1 MTKDEML
8 KVLKD
13 SFKDFKFYED
23 GHYYECEGERV
34 GISVTRLIEEY
45 ANEFN
50 QQEVAEKV
58 LEKNLKKYNEAK
70 EMLKNYR
77 PADKWCDDSI
87 LEEIDKNLKLPITI
101 EDILAEW
108 KYKADFACEKGTT
121 CHEYIQCLWSG
132 KTWKTLLFDNSE
144 EYKKA
149 VSKIMYQ
156 ANDFCKDYINRLE
169 HLIDELPIGSE
180 EYDIASCVDH
190 LFYNKL
196 TGGLVLVDYKTN
208 SILKGYNDSE
218 YNRRY
223 TKKMKVPLQH
233 LDDNAIT
240 HYYIQLSIYKFLIE
254 KYTGLKVD
262 EMFIV
267 YMSENIE
274 NYEIIEIPYLYKE
287 VEEILENRR
296 IKNMNGM
303 GVLLMGAS
311 GSGKSTSLRNLP
323 AEETAIIN
331 ITNKPMPFRNKD
343 NKTIVTLE
351 NFKKEGEKELSYEEL
366 YKRIIATIKGTKK
379 KIIVIDDSSY
389 MMAFENFEK
398 ATNKGYDKFTN
409 MAKNYYDLIK
419 SAISCGDEKI
429 VYVVTHEEVDDV
441 NQLYR
446 PKTIG
451 KMLSNQ
457 LVIEGLFSIV
467 LRSIYK
473 NGEYI
478 FQTQNDGTSVC
489 KSPMEMFETK
499 EIPNDLFEVDKIVR
513 EYYGFEPINKKEEI
527 EK

>member
-23 GHYYECEGERV
+23 GHYYTYKDKPV
-34 GISVTRLIEEY
+34 GVSVTRFIAEY
-45 ANEFN
+45 ENEFN

-58 LEKNLKKYNEAK
+58 
-70 EMLKNYR
+70 
-77 PADKWCDDSI
+77 SI
-87 LEEIDKNLKLPITI
+87 KQNKPVEQ
-101 EDILAEW
+101 ILVEW
-108 KYKADFACEKGTT
+108 KYKADFACSKGTT
-121 CHEYIQCLWSG
+121 CHEYAQSLWSG
-132 KTWKTLLFDNSE
+132 E
-144 EYKKA
+144 EYNA
-149 VSKIMYQ
+149 LHFDESPEYMNALVRVRGQ
-156 ANDFCKDYINRLE
+156 AINFWSDYRDRLE
-169 HLIDELPIGSE
+169 HLQDELIIGSE
-180 EYDIASCVDH
+180 EYDIASAVDH

-208 SILKGYNDSE
+208 STLKGYNDDIK
-218 YNRRY
+218 NRKY
-223 TKKMKVPLQH
+223 TKKMKVPLH
-233 LDDNAIT
+233 NIDDDALH
-240 HYYIQLSIYKFLIE
+240 HYYIQLSIYRFLIE

-274 NYEIIEIPYLYKE
+274 NYEIIEIPYLEKE

-296 IKNMNGM
+296 KLNMNGM
-303 GVLLMGAS
+303 GVLLMGSS

-343 NKTIVTLE
+343 GKTIVTLE
-351 NFKKEGEKELSYEEL
+351 NLKKDGEKDLPYEEL
-366 YKRIIATIKGTKK
+366 YKRLIANIKGTKK

-398 ATNKGYDKFTN
+398 STSKGYDKFTT

-429 VYVVTHEEVDDV
+429 VYVITHEEIDDV
-441 NQLYR
+441 NQIYR

-467 LRSIYK
+467 LRSVYK
-473 NGEYI
+473 NGDYI

-489 KSPMEMFETK
+489 KSPMDMFEEK
-499 EIPNDLFEVDKIVR
+499 EIPNDLFEVDKIIR
-513 EYYGFEPINKKEEI
+513 EYYGFKPLGEAN
-527 EK
+527 EKA